1 MKRTHSLATL
11 VLATLTSAAWA
22 SPKSVTLYIPGMTC
36 PTCPVAIKKAL
47 LKEQGVTAVVV
58 RYQKKELVVSFDDA
72 KTTPDAIM
80 KSTAAVG
87 FPSQIA
93 R

>member
-1 MKRTHSLATL
+1 MKIASATL
-11 VLATLTSAAWA
+11 ALLYAIALPAWA
-22 SPKSVTLYIPGMTC
+22 APKTVTLAVPGMTC
-36 PTCPVAIKKAL
+36 PTCPLTIKKAL
-47 LKEQGVTAVVV
+47 LKEKGVESVAV
-58 RYQKKELVVSFDDA
+58 RYDKKELVVSFDDA
-72 KTTPDAIM
+72 RTTPDSIM